1 MIADDIN
8 IVVNAACNLIVFI
21 SMLVFIIFCFGRS
34 DSLIYRYGSTQAYC
48 LKFGLVIICL
58 GSLANVLTLSN
69 PPFSEIILNVGLAA
83 LFSWAAVFHYLVFIA
98 KKQPGKKLTKAQLK
112 KSFEASKIGSTWT
125 FSLAVQIVNA
135 ALIGYLVYVASLS
148 EILPFLAI
156 SSLAVFFLSAQM
168 WSFYAIFKTVSIR
181 ELFEKKAPA
190 KRKGPTLLPKR
201 KRK

>member
-8 IVVNAACNLIVFI
+8 IVANAACNLIVFI

-48 LKFGLVIICL
+48 LKFGLVI
-58 GSLANVLTLSN
+58 
-69 PPFSEIILNVGLAA
+69 
-83 LFSWAAVFHYLVFIA
+83 IA

-168 WSFYAIFKTVSIR
+168 WSFYAIFKTVSIK

-190 KRKGPTLLPKR
+190 KRKVPAKR

>member
-8 IVVNAACNLIVFI
+8 IIVNAACNLVIFI

-34 DSLIYRYGSTQAYC
+34 DSLIYRYGSAQAHC
-48 LKFGLVIICL
+48 LKFGLVTICL
-58 GSLANVLTLSN
+58 GSLANLLTLSN
-69 PPFSEIILNVGLAA
+69 PPFSEIILNIGLGT
-83 LFSWAAVFHYLVFIA
+83 LFAWAAAFHYLVFIA

-112 KSFEASKIGSTWT
+112 KSFEASKVGSTWT

-135 ALIGYLVYVASLS
+135 ALIGYLVYVSSLS
-148 EILPFLAI
+148 DILPFWAI

-168 WSFYAIFKTVSIR
+168 WSFYAIFKTVRIK
-181 ELFEKKAPA
+181 ELFQKKAPA
-190 KRKGPTLLPKR
+190 KKKAPTRR